1 MYMLLTPVNKKCFYV
16 YLFLAIFFSSVI
28 NHLNSCVY
36 AQVNEEDPVS
46 NIIEKTS
53 AVFINSEIVEVIKV
67 RTSEEELLSNVSIDV
82 TVEDPDIATI
92 RVLDPSDGDQV
103 EAEGEILKVQTRE
116 NGQKAF
122 LIKGESFGTTKIK
135 FEINN
140 EDDTES
146 ESVIEEL
153 TVSVID
159 LEAKIQVD
167 KKLGEAP
174 LTVQFFDRSSG
185 NADTIEWD
193 FGDDDIVISTERNPE
208 HTFEKSGIFDVTLE
222 LTQSTAIGT
231 VTQKETVSIC
241 VSPANSNLPGVI
253 FGTIFDPVTN
263 TPVRRAEVTLIT
275 GQGERLQR
283 TGRNGVYR
291 FEDVLPG
298 MVTFSICKLPFFECL
313 LDENVEYN
321 GGSLSKNFNLMRRD
335 STPQPQ

>member
-1 MYMLLTPVNKKCFYV
+1 MYMLLTPFSKKRFYF
-16 YLFLAIFFSSVI
+16 YIFLAISLFSVI

-53 AVFINSEIVEVIKV
+53 TVFINSEIVEVIKV
-67 RTSEEELLSNVSIDV
+67 RTSDDELLSDVSIDV
-82 TVEDPDIATI
+82 TVEDSEIVTI
-92 RVLDPSDGDQV
+92 SILDPSEDDQV
-103 EAEGEILKVQTRE
+103 VSEGEILIVQTRE

-122 LIKGESFGTTKIK
+122 LIKGVSSGTTKIK
-135 FEINN
+135 FEISN

-174 LTVQFFDRSSG
+174 LTVQFFDRSIG

-193 FGDDDIVISTERNPE
+193 FGDGDIIISTERNPE
-208 HTFEKSGIFDVTLE
+208 HTFERSGIFDVTLT
-222 LTQSTAIGT
+222 LTQSTGIGT
-231 VTQKETVSIC
+231 VTQKEMVSIC
-241 VSPANSNLPGVI
+241 VSPANTNLPGVI

-263 TPVRRAEVTLIT
+263 TPVRRAEVILIT
-275 GQGERLQR
+275 GQGERIQR
-283 TGRNGVYR
+283 TGRSGVFR

-313 LDENVEYN
+313 LDENVEFN
-321 GGSLSKNFNLMRRD
+321 GGSLSKNFDLKRRD